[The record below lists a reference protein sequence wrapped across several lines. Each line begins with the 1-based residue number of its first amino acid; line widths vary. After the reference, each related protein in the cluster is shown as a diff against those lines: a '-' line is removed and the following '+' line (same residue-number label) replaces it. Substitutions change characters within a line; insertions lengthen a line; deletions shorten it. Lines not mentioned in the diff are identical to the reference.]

1 MTKVLVYITVIF
13 ALIAIPIST
22 IYWWPR
28 FWGSQSEHWYPWIPW
43 LKIALAVIAGL
54 WLLRLILW
62 VRERRVGGK
71 FYGGISMYEGTALHS
86 TSDEPSS
93 EADWIVD
100 EHGPPRRPHGKPQGE
115 PESYP
120 VPESLDDDILS
131 RMGEARREIKKVA
144 KDLTD
149 ASQVRKRLRF

>member
-1 MTKVLVYITVIF
+1 
-13 ALIAIPIST
+13 
-22 IYWWPR
+22 
-28 FWGSQSEHWYPWIPW
+28 
-43 LKIALAVIAGL
+43 
-54 WLLRLILW
+54 
-62 VRERRVGGK
+62 
-71 FYGGISMYEGTALHS
+71 MYEGTALHS

-149 ASQVRKRLRF
+149 ARQVRKRLRF